1 VGAPTFISPLEKF
14 MQYLGCRF
22 SITNEGLK
30 LDDKGEPEL
39 WRHQVQLHSTPLE
52 VGDVFTLELD
62 EEGRMFFKK
71 TGPIQTE
78 LNFNAKR

>member
-1 VGAPTFISPLEKF
+1 LEKF

-22 SITNEGLK
+22 SITSEGLK
-30 LDDKGEPEL
+30 LDDNGEPEPGRL
-39 WRHQVQLHSTPLE
+39 QVQLHSTPLE
-52 VGDVFTLELD
+52 VGDAFTLELD
-62 EEGRMFFKK
+62 EDGRMFFKK